1 MAKRSHKED
10 LKIYEEFLTS
20 WNRYVVL
27 SIMKYKNIEW
37 NADLAEE
44 LEMVY
49 QTAKNYSYG
58 NEFLN
63 FHFKY
68 WRDAVHIALG
78 DYE

>member
-1 MAKRSHKED
+1 MVRRSHEEE
-10 LKIYEEFLTS
+10 LKIFEEFLTS

-27 SIMKYKNIEW
+27 SIMKHEKTKWKE
-37 NADLAEE
+37 DLQEE
-44 LEMVY
+44 LEMVH
-49 QTAKNYSYG
+49 QTAKNFSYG

-78 DYE
+78 DYV